1 MAAINYY
8 RETLKILE
16 DLHNSHPS
24 FSLGRHLS
32 TALSDYGDVW
42 GMTNKEMLYAL
53 QKYQA
58 EVEMN
63 NVKAFSHEQFVDRVI
78 KDAMDIDNILRDEDP
93 DDN

>member
-1 MAAINYY
+1 MSAINYY
-8 RETLKILE
+8 KECLKLL
-16 DLHNSHPS
+16 DSLHISHPS

-32 TALSDYGDVW
+32 TAFSDYGDVW
-42 GMTNKEMLYAL
+42 NITNKEMLYAL

-58 EVEMN
+58 EMDLN
-63 NVKAFSHEQFVDRVI
+63 NVKTKSHEQFVDRVI